1 MRPRHLESRFG
12 DAQRGSTA
20 ISMLLMMIGLV
31 AMLGF
36 VEVGYLYWA
45 KRDTQK
51 VADLA
56 ALAGAQQL
64 TACNSSNTDNSA
76 ARGNA
81 TTENRFTKGTLTISC
96 GTWDPVANSGIS
108 DHFAATTGSN
118 TPNAVKVVA
127 SRSVLPMWGSSR
139 LPSVSASAVAMGM
152 QPVAAF
158 SVGSTLV
165 NFSGSAPLGQLL
177 AGIGI
182 NIPTAS
188 LVGYNGLATATVTP
202 AGLLNQLGVSVPSN
216 ITVGGLNQLLASSVN
231 AHALIDVLNAT
242 AIAAGQQSLL
252 TANAT
257 LVGAITTALGSAPG
271 TVTLGSN
278 SATQGGLFAQ
288 IVAPDSAAQ
297 TALNTEVN
305 ALQIIA
311 TSIGVATG
319 KHAVNVPY
327 ASITLPPVNVS
338 AAASVIEPP
347 AIGVGG
353 VGTTASTSQ
362 IRAFIDLSISTN
374 NVPLIGTLLSA
385 LAKTTI
391 QLDVP
396 IAIDMVNAQATL
408 TGLCTSKDS
417 QGNWQATI
425 AVNSSVLKTCV
436 GNFTQASAF
445 STQGTC
451 DQIPGAT
458 TPHQL
463 LLVKAAGVTVANVS
477 SNFVIGALPA
487 SGSATFSPGQTQNVP
502 ANGTPLAIG
511 TTVSNLFNALTGV
524 LVSLPSN
531 SYGSNSS
538 ITGSLANDLWNNN
551 ASAGTTGGNAAQLS
565 AALNQLSS
573 ATSGLQTFLNQV
585 GTQTGGLLSSTLTL
599 NVAGLLGNTGGLLT
613 SVTNLLGNILGQ
625 TTCVLGLLGP
635 SPCVSVIQNSMSGSS
650 NGTGN
655 GVIALLALVVQAL
668 QGPLNQVGTQI
679 LTPLLNN
686 TLGVQLGVST
696 VTLHSLQC
704 HGVQLVY

>member
-1 MRPRHLESRFG
+1 M
-12 DAQRGSTA
+12 
-20 ISMLLMMIGLV
+20 LMMIALA
-31 AMLGF
+31 AMLGL

-64 TACNSSNTDNSA
+64 SACNSGNTDNSA

-81 TTENRFTKGTLTISC
+81 TTENRFTGTLAINC
-96 GTWDPVANSGIS
+96 GTWDPVANSGIT

-127 SRSVLPMWGSSR
+127 SRPVLPIFGSGA
-139 LPSVSASAVAMGM
+139 LPTVNAEAVAMGL
-152 QPVAAF
+152 QPVAVF

-165 NFSGSAPLGQLL
+165 NFSGAAPLGQLL

-182 NIPTAS
+182 NIPSAS
-188 LVGYNGLATATVTP
+188 LVGYNGLATATITP
-202 AGLLNQLGVSVPSN
+202 SGLLNQLGVSVPTN
-216 ITVGGLNQLLASSVN
+216 ITVGGLNQLLASSLN

-242 AIAAGQQSLL
+242 VNAAGQQQLL
-252 TANAT
+252 SANAS
-257 LVGAITTALGSAPG
+257 LVNAITTSLGTAPG
-271 TVTLGSN
+271 TVTLGSTS
-278 SATQGGLFAQ
+278 SAPGGLFAQ

-297 TALNTEVN
+297 TALNAKVN
-305 ALQIIA
+305 ALQVIA
-311 TSIGVATG
+311 TAIGVGTG
-319 KHAVNVPY
+319 NHAVSVPY
-327 ASITLPPVNVS
+327 TSISLPPVNVT

-362 IRAFIDLSISTN
+362 IRAFVYPQISTN
-374 NVPLIGTLLSA
+374 SIPLIGTLLSA

-391 QLDVP
+391 KVDIP
-396 IAIDMVNAQATL
+396 IALDLVNAQATL
-408 TGLCTSKDS
+408 TGLCTTKDS
-417 QGNWQATI
+417 SGNWQATI

-436 GNFTQASAF
+436 GNFTKASAF

-451 DQIPGAT
+451 DQIPGSS

-463 LLVKAAGVTVANVS
+463 LLIQAAGVTVANVN

-511 TTVSNLFNALTGV
+511 TTVSNLFNALTAV
-524 LVSLPSN
+524 LVTQ
-531 SYGSNSS
+531 GGTSNSS
-538 ITGSLANDLWNNN
+538 NIVGSLANDLWNNN
-551 ASAGTTGGNAAQLS
+551 ASAGTTGGNAGQLT

-573 ATSGLQTFLNQV
+573 TTSGLQTFLNQV
-585 GTQTGGLLSSTLTL
+585 GTQTGGLLSSALTL
-599 NVAGLLGNTGGLLT
+599 NVVGLLNNTGGLLS
-613 SVTNLLGNILGQ
+613 SVTNLLGNILNQ
-625 TTCVLGLLGP
+625 TTCTLGLLG
-635 SPCVSVIQNSMSGSS
+635 SAPCINVIQTAM
-650 NGTGN
+650 NGTSTGGTPN
-655 GVIALLALVVQAL
+655 SVIALLAFVVQAL
-668 QGPLNQVGTQI
+668 QGPLNQIGTQI

-704 HGVQLVY
+704 RGVQLVY